1 LNDLFFYDI
10 KGKMI
15 TMKTKSYN
23 ENNLLTKKVIPVGID
38 DFKVPKKGTMIQ
50 GKVLTKDGP
59 TLYVDLGPSK
69 VGIVYGREYQR
80 AKDIIKNLKPEDEVL
95 VKVVDEE
102 NEDGFIELSIQEAY
116 KEKNWEKIK
125 ELKESQEPFKIKV
138 LKVNKGGLISEVSG
152 IPAFLPTS
160 QLASYHYP
168 RIQDGNK
175 SEIFK
180 KLQTFIGKELE
191 VTVFDYD
198 QENQQIILSEF
209 SKENETLKEAIA
221 SLRVGDEVVGE
232 ISGIVNFGAFLKF
245 TPPIKEDSKEK
256 ISPPVLEGLIHISE
270 IDWQLIE
277 HPSQVLKVGQVVR
290 AKIIDISQGRISLS
304 MRALKK
310 DPWQELELKPGDKV
324 IGKVVKF
331 NPFGAFV
338 QLRLDEEFIKKFPT
352 TPKIQGLIHI
362 SEFGSE
368 EKMKEELEIDKEY
381 EFSVLKI
388 NPQKHWMALRLNKEQ
403 KEDEKNN

>member
-1 LNDLFFYDI
+1 
-10 KGKMI
+10 
-15 TMKTKSYN
+15 MKTKSYN